1 MITQLW
7 LSKIRTPT
15 LESVLSPL
23 QRVTHS
29 HTTILVM
36 TRFFQYPC
44 SENQRPV
51 PGSRF
56 CSRQGLNTYKKKSS
70 RHSGKRPYHSL
81 EFPWKSALEVRWG
94 VELCAHT
101 RLCRFTFPCC
111 LCRMRYQS
119 RFVHTDRVSFYDRGR
134 LKHSSVVL
142 VWRYDTAGVS
152 RTPWKHIW
160 HVHLMEGTN
169 ITGQI

>member
-1 MITQLW
+1 MITQLR

-56 CSRQGLNTYKKKSS
+56 CSRKELNTYKKKSPVVSLGSGLIIHWSS
-70 RHSGKRPYHSL
+70 RESQRSRSDEVLSCVPTPVCVASL
-81 EFPWKSALEVRWG
+81 SPVAC
-94 VELCAHT
+94 VECNIKA
-101 RLCRFTFPCC
+101 
-111 LCRMRYQS
+111 
-119 RFVHTDRVSFYDRGR
+119 VSFILIVYHFTTEAD
-134 LKHSSVVL
+134 
-142 VWRYDTAGVS
+142 
-152 RTPWKHIW
+152 
-160 HVHLMEGTN
+160 
-169 ITGQI
+169 